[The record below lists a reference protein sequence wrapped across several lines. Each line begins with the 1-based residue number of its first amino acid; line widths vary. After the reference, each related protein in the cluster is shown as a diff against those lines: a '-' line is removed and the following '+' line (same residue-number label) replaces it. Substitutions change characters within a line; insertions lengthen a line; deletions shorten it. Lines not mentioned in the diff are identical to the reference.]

1 MSSAKIVLKN
11 QGDCDMKIL
20 LLEDDE
26 LIAEQII
33 DYFQSKHHE
42 ITHFLDGESLL
53 DSSKILETDVCIFD
67 INVPKLSGLETLKLL
82 RELHI
87 NKPTLFLTA
96 LSDINHIKT
105 AYTLGCEDYIRK
117 PFHFEELELRIHKLI
132 NHCMCT
138 LRLSSL
144 FSFDFTQMRLCMGER
159 EVPLSDIEKRV
170 LYLLAKNRDHFIPT
184 HRLKE
189 YVWEEENVCD
199 NTLRTTIKRLRSKI
213 GDEMIESS
221 RTLGYKLVTRD

>member
-1 MSSAKIVLKN
+1 
-11 QGDCDMKIL
+11 MKIL

-26 LIAEQII
+26 LIAEQIM
-33 DYFQSKHHE
+33 DYFRAKGHR

-53 DSSKILETDVCIFD
+53 ESSKILECDVCIFD

-87 NKPTLFLTA
+87 TKPTIFLTA
-96 LSDINHIKT
+96 LSDIEHIKT
-105 AYTLGCEDYIRK
+105 AYTIGCEDYIRK

-132 NHCMCT
+132 NHCT
-138 LRLSSL
+138 SKLRLSSL
-144 FSFDFTQMRLCMGER
+144 FSFDFTHMHLYMGER
-159 EVPLSDIEKRV
+159 EVALSEIEKKL
-170 LYLLAKNRDHFIPT
+170 LYLLAKNLNHFIST

-189 YVWEEENVCD
+189 YVWEDEIVCD

-213 GDEMIESS
+213 GDEAIQSS
-221 RTLGYKLVTRD
+221 RTLGYKLVTHD